1 MKLKALSAIFLTLSI
16 STFASASC
24 ESVIAEIKQKII
36 NNGVPEDHF
45 SVVAVPNA
53 EAGSHE
59 GKIVGHCENESHKII
74 YTKK

>member
-1 MKLKALSAIFLTLSI
+1 M
-16 STFASASC
+16 
-24 ESVIAEIKQKII
+24 I
-36 NNGVPEDHF
+36 NNGVPENHF
-45 SVVAVPNA
+45 TVVAVPNA

>member
-1 MKLKALSAIFLTLSI
+1 MKLKALSAAFLTLLV
-16 STFASASC
+16 STYASASC

-45 SVVAVPNA
+45 LVVAVPNV